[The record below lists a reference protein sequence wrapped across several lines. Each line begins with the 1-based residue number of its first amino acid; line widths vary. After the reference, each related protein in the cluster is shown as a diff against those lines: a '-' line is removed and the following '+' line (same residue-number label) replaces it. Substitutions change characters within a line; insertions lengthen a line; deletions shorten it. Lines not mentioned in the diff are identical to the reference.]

1 MYLDAPYPATPSVEY
16 DDRQRRSMSAC
27 SMASRP
33 STPGTPAT
41 ARQSQAASTYQQK
54 KRQEKVES
62 LTARLVF
69 HSKDGGMLIGKDG
82 RHINMLKESTAA
94 SWSITGST
102 AASEDRIVAIS
113 GPTSSVVDAVH
124 SLAEHIDKQQQRH
137 LDRHKSSEPNPLV
150 LRFLFPLKCIGA
162 ILGVGGSRASK
173 LRADPE
179 ITRFHVFGDTI
190 PFTQERIV
198 EIGGST
204 SALKKA
210 TLLMLKSTESMLT
223 YTQENS
229 TLYQPVKNG
238 LHQMIARDSGRA
250 DDVFSPRA
258 EKCRTGPKHVH
269 PKRTAAELH
278 SRNSGGKK
286 RSRSL
291 LKTDDIRDDDNGDDS
306 SSSSSSSSSNRC
318 DKTMSSRRTSGGLSS
333 DSRKRLRRMSDN
345 CEYRRDSVHTHR
357 SRRGSESS
365 SRHTKSDLGRASHIS
380 NPKTSKQRHFDGGN
394 SHRSN
399 SNRSDSQRL
408 AERTE
413 NKLVISDSIA
423 GRLIG
428 RNGSYLV
435 TLQER
440 SGARITLSP
449 RVQDMPDRVVTV
461 TGSHEQ

>member
-1 MYLDAPYPATPSVEY
+1 
-16 DDRQRRSMSAC
+16 MSAC
-27 SMASRP
+27 SIASRP

-41 ARQSQAASTYQQK
+41 ARRSQAVSTYQQK
-54 KRQEKVES
+54 ERQEKVES

-102 AASEDRIVAIS
+102 AEHEDRIVAIS

-124 SLAEHIDKQQQRH
+124 LLAEHIDKQQQQQQRYP
-137 LDRHKSSEPNPLV
+137 DRHKSSEPNPLV

-173 LRADPE
+173 LRADPG
-179 ITRFHVFGDTI
+179 ITRFHVFGETI

-204 SALKKA
+204 SALKTA

-223 YTQENS
+223 YTQKHS

-238 LHQMIARDSGRA
+238 LHQMIARDSGHA
-250 DDVFSPRA
+250 DDVFSPRT
-258 EKCRTGPKHVH
+258 EKCRVGSKHVH
-269 PKRTAAELH
+269 PQRTAVESH
-278 SRNSGGKK
+278 GRNGGSKK

-291 LKTDDIRDDDNGDDS
+291 VKTDGSRADDDGDDS
-306 SSSSSSSSSNRC
+306 SSNRS
-318 DKTMSSRRTSGGLSS
+318 DKNTSSRRTSSGLSS
-333 DSRKRLRRMSDN
+333 DSRKRLRRMSDS

-357 SRRGSESS
+357 SRRDSESS
-365 SRHTKSDLGRASHIS
+365 SRHTKSDLGRTSHIS
-380 NPKTSKQRHFDGGN
+380 NPKTSKQRHFDGGS

-399 SNRSDSQRL
+399 NRSDCQRL
-408 AERTE
+408 AERAE

-435 TLQER
+435 SLQER

-461 TGSHEQ
+461 TGSHEQVDRANRLIKTSMRDFQLASQ